1 MKELKNNRFH
11 EARKE
16 LDRISKERKMDI
28 DTAISILAQEKGFQD
43 WGKESMEFK
52 QFLAG
57 MDGQDY
63 KAYFAE

>member
-52 QFLAG
+52 QFLADLG
-57 MDGQDY
+57 GENY
-63 KAYFAE
+63 EAYFAD